1 MLDVA
6 ALAGVGLK
14 TVSRVVNGVST
25 VDPELAARVREA
37 ADKLGYRP
45 NLTASNL
52 RRSDRRTHTIG
63 LLIEDVS
70 NPFSAAVH
78 RAVEEVARGRGTMVL
93 AGSVDEDPALERRLA
108 RTLIDRGVDGL
119 IIAPASE
126 DQRYLVAEQE
136 AGAHVVFVDRRPT
149 PLIADAVVVDNQR
162 DSRMAVAHLLRTG
175 ARKVAYLGDE
185 QRIPTA
191 TDRFA
196 GYLDAL
202 AEAGLPEPG
211 HVRHGLR
218 TVEQADREATALLTA
233 ADPPDA
239 LFASQNLVTIGCIRA
254 LHRLGL
260 HQRVP
265 LVGFDEVELAEAL
278 DPGITV
284 VAQDLASIGKKA
296 ADLLFGRID
305 GDRGPATTYVVPTTL
320 VARGSGEIRLPS
332 SAARGG

>member
-1 MLDVA
+1 MSEGREGRSRATMLDVA

-25 VDPELAARVREA
+25 VDPELAARVRDA

-136 AGAHVVFVDRRPT
+136 AGAHVVFVDRRRPPSSPT
-149 PLIADAVVVDNQR
+149 LSSSTTSGTREGRSHTCSVPV
-162 DSRMAVAHLLRTG
+162 
-175 ARKVAYLGDE
+175 
-185 QRIPTA
+185 
-191 TDRFA
+191 
-196 GYLDAL
+196 LDA
-202 AEAGLPEPG
+202 
-211 HVRHGLR
+211 
-218 TVEQADREATALLTA
+218 
-233 ADPPDA
+233 
-239 LFASQNLVTIGCIRA
+239 S
-254 LHRLGL
+254 
-260 HQRVP
+260 
-265 LVGFDEVELAEAL
+265 
-278 DPGITV
+278 
-284 VAQDLASIGKKA
+284 
-296 ADLLFGRID
+296 
-305 GDRGPATTYVVPTTL
+305 PT
-320 VARGSGEIRLPS
+320 
-332 SAARGG
+332 

>member
-1 MLDVA
+1 MVDVA

-14 TVSRVVNGVST
+14 TVSRVVNGVPT

-78 RAVEEVARGRGTMVL
+78 RAVEVVARARGTMVL
-93 AGSVDEDPALERRLA
+93 AGSLDEDAAMERRLA

-119 IIAPASE
+119 IIAPASD

-136 AGAHVVFVDRRPT
+136 AGAHLVFVDRRPT
-149 PLIADAVVVDNQR
+149 PLIADAVVVDNKR
-162 DSRMAVAHLLRTG
+162 DARAAVAHLLRTG
-175 ARKVAYLGDE
+175 ARTIAYLGDE
-185 QRIPTA
+185 LRIPTA

-196 GYLDAL
+196 GYCDAMEEGGRP
-202 AEAGLPEPG
+202 ASP

-218 TVEQADREATALLTA
+218 TVEQADVQATELLTG
-233 ADPPDA
+233 ADPPEA
-239 LFASQNLVTIGCIRA
+239 LFASQNLVTVGCILA
-254 LHRLGL
+254 LHSLGL
-260 HQRVP
+260 QHRVP

-284 VAQDLASIGKKA
+284 VAQDLAGIGTMA
-296 ADLLFGRID
+296 ADLLFSRIQ
-305 GDRGPATTYVVPTTL
+305 GDRSPAATYVVPTTL
-320 VARGSGEIRLPS
+320 IPRGSGEIRLRPTS
-332 SAARGG
+332 